1 MCYVDL
7 SREFVPGNDTEEK
20 EREAVWALVQTLTG
34 LDAVNSVSLT
44 IEGEAG
50 GLSYV
55 DPVSYTHLDVY
66 KRQVLGEGFERYS
79 KNKL

>member
-1 MCYVDL
+1 MLSSVSVSGSVCYVDL

-55 DPVSYTHLDVY
+55 DLSEPLTRKMVRLH
-66 KRQVLGEGFERYS
+66 
-79 KNKL
+79 